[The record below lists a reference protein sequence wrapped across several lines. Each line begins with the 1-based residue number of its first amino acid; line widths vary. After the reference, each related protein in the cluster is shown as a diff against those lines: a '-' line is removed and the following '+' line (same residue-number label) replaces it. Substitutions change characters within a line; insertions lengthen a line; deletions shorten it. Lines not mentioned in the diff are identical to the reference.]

1 MNVAPSTL
9 TACVL
14 ALAAFATALM
24 VGELA
29 RNPLDAVLQRALLA
43 LAVCWIAGFV
53 VGRVFEM
60 VIADHRRSIEE
71 ASAREIE
78 STLDEGDAESNG
90 PGPAESDDG
99 ILTV

>member
-14 ALAAFATALM
+14 ALAAFATALL

-29 RNPLDAVLQRALLA
+29 RNPIESVLQRALLA
-43 LAVCWIAGFV
+43 LVLCWIAGFV
-53 VGRVFEM
+53 IGRVFEI
-60 VIADHRRSIEE
+60 VIADHRRSVEE

-78 STLDEGDAESNG
+78 STLDEAEMESNG